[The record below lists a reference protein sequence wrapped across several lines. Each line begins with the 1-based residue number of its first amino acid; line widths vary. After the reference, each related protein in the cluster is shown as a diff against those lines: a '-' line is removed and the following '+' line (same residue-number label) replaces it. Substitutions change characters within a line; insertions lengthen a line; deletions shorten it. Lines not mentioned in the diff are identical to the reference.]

1 MKFIFSIAIFF
12 LANSSFAQ
20 VDTSGMGS
28 IDSNFVIIHKDPR
41 LDLLVKKQAYINEVT
56 SRNARRTDK
65 GYRIMILSTNS
76 RDEVYNAKAKVYT
89 YFPELKAYV
98 WYQSPYFRLKAG
110 NFLDRKDAEA
120 YQKRLN
126 SYFPKGVFIMK
137 DIVEVK
143 LGKTDEEDNQP

>member
-1 MKFIFSIAIFF
+1 MKLFFSIAILFYV
-12 LANSSFAQ
+12 NNSFAQ
-20 VDTSGMGS
+20 LDTTGLISN
-28 IDSNFVIIHKDPR
+28 DSNFVIVHKDPR
-41 LDLLVKKQAYINEVT
+41 LDLLVKKQAYINEYT

-65 GYRIMILSTNS
+65 GYRIMIISTNS

-110 NFLDRKDAEA
+110 NFMDKKDAES

-126 SYFPKGVFIMK
+126 SYFPRGVFIMK
-137 DIVEVK
+137 DVIEVK
-143 LGKTDEEDNQP
+143 PGKMDDELDQP